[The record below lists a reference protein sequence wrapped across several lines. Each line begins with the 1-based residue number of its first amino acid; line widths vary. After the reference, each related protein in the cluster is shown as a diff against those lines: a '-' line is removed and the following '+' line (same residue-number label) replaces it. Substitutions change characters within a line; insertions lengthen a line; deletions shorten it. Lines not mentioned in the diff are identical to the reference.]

1 MAAFY
6 STSKF
11 ANWVVFECPLFEKE
25 LRAYLPLADFL
36 RHRVYRTIER
46 RYRLTAADRCTFV
59 SCRSPR
65 FFRTPAFLEAHCT
78 VLVNACPAGL
88 AVQSAIFGFC
98 VKKYYLNIEV
108 NRVFQ

>member
-78 VLVNACPAGL
+78 VIPFYVGQCLPSWAGRSKCDIRIL
-88 AVQSAIFGFC
+88 CEKILL
-98 VKKYYLNIEV
+98 KY
-108 NRVFQ
+108 